1 MLKLRFLLWML
12 GRLLKS
18 AWKKEPDFRQKLE
31 QQPLRFVI
39 KTSDG
44 RLSRAFGLRSEGISV
59 TPSDVATADM
69 TLVFA
74 TPEQAWNTLTS
85 KDRNAFMRAIQEGAV
100 KVEGDYQRLFQ
111 LQGLMKFLKL

>member
-31 QQPLRFVI
+31 QQPLHFVI

-44 RLSRAFGLRSEGISV
+44 RLSRTFNLQAAGVRVAAADPESV
-59 TPSDVATADM
+59 DM
-69 TLVFA
+69 KLVFA

-111 LQGLMKFLKL
+111 LQSLMKFLKL